1 MNGRFGLVMC
11 AVAQLAVAPLVFARA
26 NAQQSSPIGQGSWII
41 SGSAGLSR
49 NHDDAT
55 DQTATFARLSP
66 TGLLFVR
73 PRLAIGGALT
83 LGYSSTPAAS
93 FMAIGLG
100 PTARYYFGDMTG
112 QLFPFLSVAVIPVW
126 QESNAK
132 NTFNGLP
139 GLSDATNRIITMDG
153 SVGLTR
159 LVATHVGLTGEA
171 YYTRVDNKI
180 DVGSNSQTRNSFD
193 VGLRFGITVFVH

>member
-1 MNGRFGLVMC
+1 MNKPFALVVC
-11 AVAQLAVAPLVFARA
+11 VAAQVAAASLGSIPA

-55 DQTATFARLSP
+55 DQSSTFARLSP

-73 PRLAIGGALT
+73 PRFAIGGALA
-83 LGYSSTPAAS
+83 LGYSSRPGAS
-93 FMAIGLG
+93 FSTFGLG
-100 PTARYYFGDMTG
+100 PSARYYFGDTGG
-112 QLFPFLSVAVIPVW
+112 QLFPFLSAAVIPVW
-126 QESNAK
+126 QKSHVTTAS
-132 NTFNGLP
+132 NGLP
-139 GLSDATNRIITMDG
+139 GLSDATNRIISFDG
-153 SVGLTR
+153 SAGLTR

-171 YYTRVDNKI
+171 YYTQINNTVDL
-180 DVGSNSQTRNSFD
+180 GSTSQDRKSYD

>member
-1 MNGRFGLVMC
+1 MNGRFALMMC
-11 AVAQLAVAPLVFARA
+11 AAAQVAVASLVSAAA

-41 SGSAGLSR
+41 GGSAGLSR

-93 FMAIGLG
+93 FTAIGLG

-112 QLFPFLSVAVIPVW
+112 QLFPFLSIAVIPVW

-159 LVATHVGLTGEA
+159 LVATQVGLTGEA
-171 YYTRVDNKI
+171 YYTRIANKI
-180 DVGSNSQTRNSFD
+180 DVGANSQTRNSYD